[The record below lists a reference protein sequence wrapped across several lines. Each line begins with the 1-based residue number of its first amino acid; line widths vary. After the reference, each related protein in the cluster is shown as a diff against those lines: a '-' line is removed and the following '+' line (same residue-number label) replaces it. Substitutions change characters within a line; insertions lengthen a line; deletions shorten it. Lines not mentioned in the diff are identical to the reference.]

1 MPLPPTIATPLILS
15 PEQIAFLQ
23 GPLSMN
29 VGAVGRDGWPCV
41 CRAQGVLVARDRR
54 ALTVLLSASRGRAVL
69 EALDAGSAVTL
80 VASRP
85 STHATLQFKASGA
98 ARAGAGVSAAQ
109 RAASA
114 RCVAAFAGE
123 LETLGY
129 AAELKATLAAVL
141 PTDDLVAL
149 RVVPEIVFDQTPG
162 PGAGRVLVRA

>member
-1 MPLPPTIATPLILS
+1 MSVQLS
-15 PEQIAFLQ
+15 ADQVAFLH

-41 CRAQGVLVARDRR
+41 CRAQGVVVTRDRR
-54 ALTVLLSASRGRAVL
+54 SLTVLLSAARGRAVL
-69 EALDAGSAVTL
+69 EALDAGSAITL

-85 STHATLQFKASGA
+85 ATHTTLQLKASSA
-98 ARAGAGVSAAQ
+98 ARAGVSAAH

-114 RCVAAFAGE
+114 HCVAAFATE

-129 AAELKATLAAVL
+129 AGELKSTLAAVL

-149 RVVPEIVFDQTPG
+149 RFAPEIVFDQTPG
-162 PGAGRVLVRA
+162 PNAGRVLARA

>member
-1 MPLPPTIATPLILS
+1 MSVPLTPD
-15 PEQIAFLQ
+15 QAAFLQ

-69 EALDAGSAVTL
+69 EALDAGSAITL

-98 ARAGAGVSAAQ
+98 AQMGVSAAQ

-114 RCVAAFAGE
+114 RCVAAFGGE
-123 LETLGY
+123 LESLGY
-129 AAELKATLAAVL
+129 AQGLKETLAAVL

-149 RVVPEIVFDQTPG
+149 RLAPEIVFDQTPG
-162 PGAGRVLVRA
+162 PDAGRVLARA

>member
-1 MPLPPTIATPLILS
+1 MSVQLAAD
-15 PEQIAFLQ
+15 QVVFLH

-54 ALTVLLSASRGRAVL
+54 SLTVLLSAARGRAVL
-69 EALDAGSAVTL
+69 EALDAGSAITL

-85 STHATLQFKASGA
+85 TTHATLQLKAASA
-98 ARAGAGVSAAQ
+98 VRVGVSAAH

-114 RCVAAFAGE
+114 RCVAAFGGE
-123 LETLGY
+123 LEALGY
-129 AAELKATLAAVL
+129 AKELKSTLATIL

-149 RVVPEIVFDQTPG
+149 RFMPEIVFDQTPG
-162 PGAGRVLVRA
+162 PDAGRVLARA

>member
-1 MPLPPTIATPLILS
+1 MSVLLTS
-15 PEQIAFLQ
+15 EQAAFLR

-29 VGAVGRDGWPCV
+29 IGAVGRDGWPCV
-41 CRAQGVLVARDRR
+41 CRAQGVLVARDRQS
-54 ALTVLLSASRGRAVL
+54 LTVLVSASRGGTVL

-85 STHATLQFKASGA
+85 STHATLQFKARGA
-98 ARAGAGVSAAQ
+98 ARVAVSAAQ
-109 RAASA
+109 RAVSA

-123 LETLGY
+123 LEALGY

-149 RVVPEIVFDQTPG
+149 RFAPEVVFDQTPG
-162 PGAGRVLVRA
+162 PDAGRVLARA

>member
-1 MPLPPTIATPLILS
+1 
-15 PEQIAFLQ
+15 
-23 GPLSMN
+23 MN

-69 EALDAGSAVTL
+69 EALDAGSAITL

-98 ARAGAGVSAAQ
+98 ARAGVSAAQ

-129 AAELKATLAAVL
+129 AAELKTTLAAVL

-149 RVVPEIVFDQTPG
+149 RFEPEIVFDQTPG
-162 PGAGRVLVRA
+162 PGAGRVLARA